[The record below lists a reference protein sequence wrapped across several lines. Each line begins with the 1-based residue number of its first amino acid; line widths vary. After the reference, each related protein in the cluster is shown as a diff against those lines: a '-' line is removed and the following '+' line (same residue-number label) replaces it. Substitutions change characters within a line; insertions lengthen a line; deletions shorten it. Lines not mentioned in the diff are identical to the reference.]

1 VRILVTGAGG
11 MLGRDVVTVLSG
23 AGHVAVGVGRG
34 DLDITDARACE
45 AALVGFGWVVNCAA
59 YTAVDLAQSDEA
71 AAFRVNSEGAANLA
85 RAAHRAGARMLQV
98 STDYVFAGDGVT
110 PYAEDAPLAPRTAY
124 GRTKAAGEWA
134 TRAECPDA
142 LIVRTAWLYGP
153 GGANIVKTM
162 ARLSREREQ
171 LAFVDDQRGQPTTT
185 AHLARYLADLIGV
198 GAPAGVY
205 HGTCEGEA
213 TWCGLAR
220 AVFEELGLD
229 PGRVRGITTAEYPL
243 PAPRPAYSVLGH
255 DRSDAVGV
263 ARLPHW
269 RDALK
274 ETISDVVVRSG

>member
-1 VRILVTGAGG
+1 
-11 MLGRDVVTVLSG
+11 
-23 AGHVAVGVGRG
+23 
-34 DLDITDARACE
+34 
-45 AALVGFGWVVNCAA
+45 
-59 YTAVDLAQSDEA
+59 
-71 AAFRVNSEGAANLA
+71 
-85 RAAHRAGARMLQV
+85 MLQV

-243 PAPRPAYSVLGH
+243 PAPRPAYSVLRH

>member
-1 VRILVTGAGG
+1 MKILITGANG
-11 MLGRDVVTVLSG
+11 MLGQDVARDFRD

-59 YTAVDLAQSDEA
+59 YTAVDLAQIDEA

-205 HGTCEGEA
+205 HGTCEGRRHGA
-213 TWCGLAR
+213 GWLAR
-220 AVFEELGLD
+220 SSRSWAWILGASE
-229 PGRVRGITTAEYPL
+229 GS
-243 PAPRPAYSVLGH
+243 RPPSTRCRRH
-255 DRSDAVGV
+255 DRHTACFGMIGATRWV
-263 ARLPHW
+263 W
-269 RDALK
+269 RGFHIGAM
-274 ETISDVVVRSG
+274 R